1 MGKSNAI
8 DTNYFTTLLIWEML
22 TDGLRTMVN
31 NPFKKSF
38 YEKRKKKVINVLTVF
53 FIFHKSCQNFPKMNY

>member
-38 YEKRKKKVINVLTVF
+38 YEKRKKKI
-53 FIFHKSCQNFPKMNY
+53 